1 MTGRF
6 ARAGAAEVA
15 QVSVPHRRA
24 HAPWPAEAGAR
35 QELIA
40 RSTRCT
46 AAGTAAGRR
55 AREFG
60 GRASGSAAG
69 TSPLFGGGADTYTAA
84 ADIAKQ
90 MGLFPKARG
99 ATPQPEPEPEPEPE
113 QEPDPDDVDVE
124 ELRQQGKKR
133 PKKKAGQFAGA
144 KEVASR
150 NKKKGKDKVSR
161 ENMLLG
167 RLEKQGEAYKQDGD
181 TLLELAAL
189 YEERARWGQA
199 IHYYKLALRASPDSR
214 EAIVPGL
221 ANAYFEHE
229 MFEEAQFLYQ
239 DAVKKPAH
247 VRSPRVWYHLGV
259 IYERQ
264 LKWEIAEYCLRHSLT
279 LLPPLERDV
288 EIHCRLATCSNRL
301 GHTAGAVASQKS
313 ACSSSSSSSS
323 ASAKQ

>member
-1 MTGRF
+1 L
-6 ARAGAAEVA
+6 V
-15 QVSVPHRRA
+15 
-24 HAPWPAEAGAR
+24 GAR
-35 QELIA
+35 IRVCGRHEPVVWRWRTHTYG
-40 RSTRCT
+40 RSRCHWLH
-46 AAGTAAGRR
+46 AANLQW
-55 AREFG
+55 
-60 GRASGSAAG
+60 
-69 TSPLFGGGADTYTAA
+69 PP
-84 ADIAKQ
+84 AKR

-99 ATPQPEPEPEPEPE
+99 ATPQPEPEPEPE

-181 TLLELAAL
+181 TLLELGAL
-189 YEERARWGQA
+189 YEEKASWGPA
-199 IHYYKLALRASPDSR
+199 IHFFKLALRALPDSR

-301 GHTAGAVASQKS
+301 GHTAGAVGSYKS
-313 ACSSSSSSSS
+313 ACSST
-323 ASAKQ
+323 AKQ